1 MQNVMST
8 AKHGVVGCTPAFCRG
23 NLRGDSS
30 EMMRGTLFLLVVTT
44 MLVGCRE
51 ITDLGVECTLVK
63 RAPGSGDGGTFAS
76 TPIFEKDIKGSKDFI
91 SFGSAECEDRACVRD
106 INFPRG
112 LDESKPAKG
121 YCSRVCLPST
131 PNACPPAVAKDQDDP
146 TRSLS
151 CRALLLDQATLSA
164 ICMDS
169 PVDCQRYFG
178 GAQTPYFCARGGS
191 VDAGM

>member
-1 MQNVMST
+1 MS
-8 AKHGVVGCTPAFCRG
+8 ARAA
-23 NLRGDSS
+23 
-30 EMMRGTLFLLVVTT
+30 
-44 MLVGCRE
+44 MLVAIFVVAGCKVP
-51 ITDLGVECTLVK
+51 TDLGNECQMVK
-63 RAPGSGDGGTFAS
+63 RDPNVDGGRLF
-76 TPIFEKDIKGSKDFI
+76 IKEGEIKDGANKDFI

-112 LDESKPAKG
+112 LDESLPAKG

-131 PNACPPAVAKDQDDP
+131 PNACPPAKAEDEKDP
-146 TRSLS
+146 LRNLS

-169 PVDCQRYFG
+169 PADCQRYFG